1 MSSSAPVSYTHLS
14 EAGKKIYQT
23 NLYHYAGTGHLA
35 VDYAR
40 LMRLGFDGLLEQA
53 KQKLAALDMHDPEF
67 CTKREFYQAVI
78 IMHLSLIHI
87 LGNMLGVE
95 VCKF

>member
-1 MSSSAPVSYTHLS
+1 MKGRTLDDYINVRLDDDQLKGS

-40 LMRLGFDGLLEQA
+40 LMRLGFDGLLERA

-67 CTKREFYQAVI
+67 AQAGILSGGHHHAQRRE
-78 IMHLSLIHI
+78 
-87 LGNMLGVE
+87 E
-95 VCKF
+95 VH